1 MGYTNHPLRAVSL
14 PADRR
19 ERSGIDSPITRLAS
33 ATGKGT
39 VAIAS
44 SPGQSSLPQ
53 RGVGSAKVSQ
63 ESRERCQFMRVS

>member
-19 ERSGIDSPITRLAS
+19 ERAGIDSPTYLLHTRLAS

-44 SPGQSSLPQ
+44 T
-53 RGVGSAKVSQ
+53 A
-63 ESRERCQFMRVS
+63 F